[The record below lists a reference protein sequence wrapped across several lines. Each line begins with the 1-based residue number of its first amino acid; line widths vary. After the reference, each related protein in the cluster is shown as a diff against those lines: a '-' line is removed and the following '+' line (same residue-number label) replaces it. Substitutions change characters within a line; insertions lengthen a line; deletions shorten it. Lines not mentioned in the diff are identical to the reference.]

1 MERLLDKSQLEAVA
15 EIELRYK
22 TKVKASQRPKI
33 KTSEDAA
40 AIFRGIWE
48 EDRIEFI
55 EEFKILLLN
64 RSNAVLGFV
73 NISTGGVAGTVADPK
88 LIMAA
93 ALKANASGI
102 ILSHNHPSGSLR
114 TSKAD
119 EDLTKK
125 IKLAADF
132 MDLKLLDHLILT
144 KEEYYSFADNG
155 LI

>member
-1 MERLLDKSQLEAVA
+1 MEILLDKNHLETVA

-40 AIFRGIWE
+40 AIFRAIWA

-73 NISTGGVAGTVADPK
+73 NISMGGVAGTVADPK

-102 ILSHNHPSGSLR
+102 IISHNHPSGSLR
-114 TSKAD
+114 ASKAD
-119 EDLTKK
+119 EDLTQK
-125 IKLAADF
+125 IKLAANF
-132 MDLKLLDHLILT
+132 MDIKLLDHLILT